1 MSSRTSLRYCFI
13 LQRKFQRKKM
23 SEDIPD
29 KKIRE
34 QFWELDRDGLPKFKK
49 NEITI
54 TRERL
59 RERPAQMT
67 ARKGIILILIFVIK
81 KIKICKNKLQW
92 GPLFC
97 NVRNRKSYLIMGLL
111 TK

>member
-1 MSSRTSLRYCFI
+1 MS
-13 LQRKFQRKKM
+13 Q
-23 SEDIPD
+23 DIPD

-67 ARKGIILILIFVIK
+67 ARKGDNINFDLVIKK
-81 KIKICKNKLQW
+81 KIKICKSKLQW
-92 GPLFC
+92 EPLFC
-97 NVRNRKSYLIMGLL
+97 NVRNQKSYNIMGPL

>member
-1 MSSRTSLRYCFI
+1 MS
-13 LQRKFQRKKM
+13 Q
-23 SEDIPD
+23 DIPD

-67 ARKGIILILIFVIK
+67 ARKGDYIYFDISNQ
-81 KIKICKNKLQW
+81 KIKICRKQITVE
-92 GPLFC
+92 PLFC
-97 NVRNRKSYLIMGLL
+97 NVRNQKSYNIMGPL

>member
-1 MSSRTSLRYCFI
+1 MS
-13 LQRKFQRKKM
+13 Q
-23 SEDIPD
+23 DIPD

-34 QFWELDRDGLPKFKK
+34 QFWELDRDGLPKFKE

-67 ARKGIILILIFVIK
+67 ARKRRLYSNSFLQFK
-81 KIKICKNKLQW
+81 KK
-92 GPLFC
+92 
-97 NVRNRKSYLIMGLL
+97 
-111 TK
+111 

>member
-1 MSSRTSLRYCFI
+1 MS
-13 LQRKFQRKKM
+13 Q
-23 SEDIPD
+23 DIPD

-67 ARKGIILILIFVIK
+67 ARKGDYINFD
-81 KIKICKNKLQW
+81 ICHQKNKKFVKPNYSGGPYFVMSETENRTKLWALLQNK
-92 GPLFC
+92 GTVGGL
-97 NVRNRKSYLIMGLL
+97 RKIS
-111 TK
+111 